1 MEEKRLE
8 QQIKSEKRDSAT
20 SLAPLDDD
28 ESITPG
34 WDEDQDEVVT
44 EEQKIVFRTEAI
56 LRNVWMEYDARMF
69 TKQTTKMEFFGANQE
84 KARALAIAEIEE
96 EKKVKQAQ
104 MVIIMLFLFYF
115 ILFYYSNIYLLFIF
129 FK

>member
-1 MEEKRLE
+1 M
-8 QQIKSEKRDSAT
+8 
-20 SLAPLDDD
+20 
-28 ESITPG
+28 
-34 WDEDQDEVVT
+34 VT
-44 EEQKIVFRTEAI
+44 EEQRIVFRTEAI

-104 MVIIMLFLFYF
+104 MVIMMLFYF
-115 ILFYYSNIYLLFIF
+115 ILFYFIF
-129 FK
+129 